1 MSWLVDR
8 MLTSASLF
16 LVSAVNQFVSAA
28 DPVVMEDAS
37 DEYEDDGVFEFGAKA
52 LAPAIRLKAEKSDL
66 LLYIMIFK
74 IEVRTVKFSVVN
86 QRIKSAGVCVVL
98 LRRCVVFRVA

>member
-1 MSWLVDR
+1 

-52 LAPAIRLKAEKSDL
+52 LAPAIRLKAEKNAL
-66 LLYIMIFK
+66 FLYIMIFE
-74 IEVRTVKFSVVN
+74 IEV
-86 QRIKSAGVCVVL
+86 IDKSANGEILCSSEPAL
-98 LRRCVVFRVA
+98 EPAY